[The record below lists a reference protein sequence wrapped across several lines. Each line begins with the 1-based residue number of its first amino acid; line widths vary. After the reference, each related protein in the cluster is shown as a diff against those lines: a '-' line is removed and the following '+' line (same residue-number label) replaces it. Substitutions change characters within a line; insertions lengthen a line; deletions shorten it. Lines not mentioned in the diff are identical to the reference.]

1 MENVLKAYVD
11 AVLPPERANLLSRI
25 DNILINIGRRD
36 HQIAVENILSLA
48 EEEESATTTQRIE
61 DTLYYELANAIS
73 DYGIGVGDPDLQ
85 TMSRILTGM
94 HDILGY
100 DDAQAI
106 LDITEDEGSPEEI
119 LSEILALIY
128 SDDATAYLNCIQYVN
143 MSVIH
148 RIRANLEQR
157 VDEVEEPTVEEIEA
171 GIERAGMEESTAI
184 KMRRFMERYRP
195 EGFQNLIKEGYRLGY
210 DIDAYLNRTL
220 DPEIKDSD
228 YLAREYLA
236 AAVASGESIDVA
248 RTQASARLENRI
260 DDIYVLQQAIQKMAG
275 YQI

>member
-25 DNILINIGRRD
+25 DNILTNIGRRD

-148 RIRANLEQR
+148 RIRANLEQQ
-157 VDEVEEPTVEEIEA
+157 VDEVEEPTLDEIEA

-184 KMRRFMERYRP
+184 KMRRFVERYRP

-210 DIDAYLNRTL
+210 GIDAYLNRTL

-260 DDIYVLQQAIQKMAG
+260 DDVYVLQQAIQKMAG

>member
-148 RIRANLEQR
+148 RVRANLEQR
-157 VDEVEEPTVEEIEA
+157 VDEVEEPTLDEIEA

-184 KMRRFMERYRP
+184 KMRRFVERYRP

>member
-148 RIRANLEQR
+148 RIRANLEQQ
-157 VDEVEEPTVEEIEA
+157 VDEVEEPTLDEIEA

-184 KMRRFMERYRP
+184 KMRRFVERYRP

-210 DIDAYLNRTL
+210 GIDAYLNRTL